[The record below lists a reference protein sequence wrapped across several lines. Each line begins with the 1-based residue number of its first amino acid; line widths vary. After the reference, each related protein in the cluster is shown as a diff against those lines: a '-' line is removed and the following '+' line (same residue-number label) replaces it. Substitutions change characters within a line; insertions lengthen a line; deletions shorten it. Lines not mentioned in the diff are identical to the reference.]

1 MVAVEGDEEVEE
13 DAPTLPKGGRSE
25 TMATWR
31 NRRVPLRTCV
41 ACGKKTEKEA
51 LVRLVARPDGGVEV
65 DPSGKASGRGAYVC
79 RDGGCAGDELK
90 KGRID
95 STLRRSTTEQEWAAL
110 RSSIR
115 AATDPQ

>member
-1 MVAVEGDEEVEE
+1 M
-13 DAPTLPKGGRSE
+13 APR
-25 TMATWR
+25 R

-51 LVRLVARPDGGVEV
+51 LVRLVARPDDGVEI
-65 DPSGKASGRGAYVC
+65 DLSGKAPGRGAYVC
-79 RDGGCAGDELK
+79 RGGGCAGDELK

-115 AATDPQ
+115 AATAPQ